1 MREPSRQE
9 PMTDPAAALRD
20 DELPAAP
27 PASLDALMPPQIAAK
42 AVDIGVSKARAD
54 AFSTLVLS
62 VLAGAFIALGA
73 AFATTAAAGA
83 AGQLP
88 FGVTRVLVGVVFSL
102 GLILV
107 VVAGAEL
114 FTGNNLI
121 VMAWAER
128 RVGLRGLLRNW
139 ALVYVGNLVGALGT
153 VALVFAA
160 RQYELG
166 DGAVG
171 TSALAIADAKT
182 RLDFVQAV
190 ALGALCNALVCL
202 AVWLCY
208 GARSVTDKVL
218 AIVFPIT
225 AFVALGFEHSVANMY
240 FLPMGLLVRD
250 HASDAF
256 RSDTGAAPDDYPQ
269 LTVANALLD
278 NIVPV
283 TIGNVIGGSLMVGL
297 VYWAVY
303 LRAPAAR

>member
-1 MREPSRQE
+1 MREPSRQQ
-9 PMTDPAAALRD
+9 PMTDPATALRD
-20 DELPAAP
+20 DAAPAAP
-27 PASLDALMPPQIAAK
+27 PASFDALMPPQIAAK
-42 AVDIGVSKARAD
+42 AVDIGVAKAKAD

-62 VLAGAFIALGA
+62 VLAGAFIGLGA

-88 FGVTRVLVGVVFSL
+88 FGVTRVLVGIVFSL

-128 RVGLRGLLRNW
+128 RAGLRWLLRNW
-139 ALVYVGNLVGALGT
+139 ALVYLGNLTGALGT

-182 RLDFVQAV
+182 QLDFVQAV

-208 GARSVTDKVL
+208 GARSVTDKIL
-218 AIVFPIT
+218 AIVFPIS

-250 HASDAF
+250 HGSDAF
-256 RSDTGAAPDDYPQ
+256 RAETGAAPADFPE
-269 LTVANALLD
+269 LTLANALLD
-278 NIVPV
+278 NLVPV

-303 LRAPAAR
+303 LRGR